1 MCFSASPSFLVFGAT
16 SGGVYIF
23 KRKPC
28 AFLKLI
34 PSKEGSADL
43 IAISQDEKLM
53 GVATS
58 RGLILVLQNFIED
71 PNFHYQIFSQH
82 EGRHITFI
90 KCHKHQLY
98 IGDDKGRVSMVSA
111 DTALFQTK
119 SMFQMPAAILM
130 TLDSC
135 IVQIDCFQCYLLIST
150 RTKTYLCN
158 TEKEF
163 FVQIG
168 KKAREGCYGACFLT
182 TEDLSKGAH
191 NNLVQSS
198 GNPFR
203 SATEEEILT
212 SNSDSNKNI
221 KIFCARPGAR
231 LWEVSFNEAKV
242 LFTYQFKSALTNAPS
257 DLPVIGNG
265 EESVLQMRLHEPTE
279 KIPDTFTFQ
288 NLFPVCDRFVL
299 TVDSSRLY
307 IFDPSANE
315 LAFWLSFENGIK
327 CVVSTSDN
335 HLYIWKNDFQ
345 IVHLSVV
352 ELEQLLLA
360 TLYKKQFY
368 LCTDICLQY
377 KAELLKLLE
386 KSSKKLYLL
395 SALKSR
401 IGSAEILQ
409 QMQPILERIQESN
422 EKLLTTRPQKANIVL
437 VENLHCNL
445 SLHHMEKQILKEDL
459 NKDLKLIL
467 KQYKL
472 NKTHGTVEI
481 PEVTNLLQAID
492 HEDVFAIFKR
502 FRTFVEA
509 DFAEDATKWCQQQ
522 YLKQIS
528 KRDLPL
534 KNLTEECF
542 NFVADALFTE
552 NMSHQNYSCSCG
564 YPLPECQKHSLKFH
578 KTALDLLETK
588 RDTEKILKN
597 LPYLWRY
604 AIKTEIYGLNM
615 IALIQ
620 YNDLTLLREH
630 TAELTYDSWH
640 DVLSYF
646 IKINK
651 GICLNCDRKINVS
664 SLITWS
670 DLSKLIVQS
679 LGSKNTIRILQKYQ
693 KTIPSG
699 ALDAT
704 FYQTCIFSHTFVN
717 DSNYSLLIVKPQDP
731 VEFLERLKDS
741 CDYKQFQDTMAKY
754 FKRKYAASR
763 NPCYTVC
770 ADSTGLCP
778 ACNLPLKNDILI
790 ESETAKR
797 CGHKFH
803 KFCFI
808 KEGQECSIC
817 N

>member
-1 MCFSASPSFLVFGAT
+1 MCFSASSSFLVFGAT

-23 KRKPC
+23 KREPC
-28 AFLKLI
+28 EFLKLI

-43 IAISQDEKLM
+43 ITISQDEKLM

-58 RGLILVLQNFIED
+58 RGLILILQNFIED
-71 PNFHYQIFSQH
+71 PNLHYQVFSQH
-82 EGRHITFI
+82 EGRRITFI
-90 KCHKHQLY
+90 KCHKLQLY
-98 IGDDKGRVSMVSA
+98 IGDDKGRVSVVST

-119 SMFQMPAAILM
+119 SMFQMPATILM

-158 TEKEF
+158 TEKEV

-182 TEDLSKGAH
+182 TEDLSKGAQ
-191 NNLVQSS
+191 NSLVPSS

-203 SATEEEILT
+203 SATEAEIII
-212 SNSDSNKNI
+212 SNSETNKNT

-231 LWEVSFNEAKV
+231 LWEVGFNGAKV
-242 LFTYQFKSALTNAPS
+242 LFTYQFKTALANTPS
-257 DLPVIGNG
+257 NLPVIGNE
-265 EESVLQMRLHEPTE
+265 EESVLQIRLHKANE
-279 KIPDTFTFQ
+279 KIPDTFMFQ
-288 NLFPVCDRFVL
+288 NLFPVCDRFVS
-299 TVDSSRLY
+299 TVDSNRLY
-307 IFDPSANE
+307 VFDPSAKE
-315 LAFWLSFENGIK
+315 LAFWLSFESGIK
-327 CVVSTSDN
+327 SVVTSDN
-335 HLYIWKNDFQ
+335 HLHIWKNDLQ

-352 ELEQLLLA
+352 ELEHLLLA

-386 KSSKKLYLL
+386 EPSKKLYLL
-395 SALKSR
+395 SALKNR

-409 QMQPILERIQESN
+409 QMQPILDRIQEN
-422 EKLLTTRPQKANIVL
+422 NQRLLTIRPQKGNIVL
-437 VENLHCNL
+437 VENLHC
-445 SLHHMEKQILKEDL
+445 SLPLHPVEKQSLKENF
-459 NKDLKLIL
+459 NKDLKIIL

-481 PEVTNLLQAID
+481 PEVTNLLDAID
-492 HEDVFAIFKR
+492 QEDVFAIFKR
-502 FRTFVEA
+502 FRAFVE
-509 DFAEDATKWCQQQ
+509 EDLDENATKWCQQQ

-528 KRDLPL
+528 KRNFPV
-534 KNLTEECF
+534 KNLIDECF
-542 NFVADALFTE
+542 DFVVEALFTE
-552 NMSHQNYSCSCG
+552 NTSHQDYSCPCG
-564 YPLPECQKHSLKFH
+564 YPLPECHKHPLKFH
-578 KTALDLLETK
+578 KTALNLLETK
-588 RDTEKILKN
+588 RNSEKILKN

-604 AIKTEIYGLNM
+604 RIKTEIYGLNM
-615 IALIQ
+615 IVLIQ
-620 YNDLTLLREH
+620 YSDLTLLREH

-646 IKINK
+646 VKINK
-651 GICLNCDRKINVS
+651 GICLNCDRKIDVS

-679 LGSKNTIRILQKYQ
+679 LGSKNAIRILQKYQ
-693 KTIPSG
+693 KMIPSG

-704 FYQTCIFSHTFVN
+704 FYQACIFAHTFMN
-717 DSNYSLLIVKPQDP
+717 DNNYSPLKVKPQDP
-731 VEFLERLKDS
+731 VEFLEGLKDS

-770 ADSTGLCP
+770 ADNIGLCP

-803 KFCFI
+803 KFCFNR
-808 KEGQECSIC
+808 ERQECSAC